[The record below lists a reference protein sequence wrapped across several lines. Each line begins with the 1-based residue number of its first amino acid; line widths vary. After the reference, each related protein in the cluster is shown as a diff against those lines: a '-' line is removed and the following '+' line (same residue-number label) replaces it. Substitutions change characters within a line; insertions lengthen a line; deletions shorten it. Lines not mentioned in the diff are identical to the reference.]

1 MNYTIKTILAA
12 VDFSEPSLNA
22 LDTAVFLAEKNNATL
37 YIIHVQDN
45 IFEVSGTNGLT
56 LNSTVNHSA
65 NILTALSND
74 IGRRIKSK
82 PIIIEEEGFATQV
95 ILKNIVSN
103 KCDLVVLG
111 TYGASGYRDGF
122 VGTNT
127 YSVVKYAPCPVLI
140 VPPGKKWSS
149 FKKTLFPVRP
159 VITALRHY
167 EILKNFLFP
176 GSSLEI
182 LGLSSGQRETK
193 RDMERAVTDLQSR
206 MAADD
211 ISASTSWEQGNS
223 IPDNVLSQAEKNNSD
238 LIIVTPS
245 IDVSTKQYYIGPN
258 AHRIIHQTK
267 IPLLSINR
275 VNVQVADA
283 RLS

>member
-1 MNYTIKTILAA
+1 MNYTIKRILAA

-22 LDTAVFLAEKNNATL
+22 LDTAVCLAEKNNATL

-45 IFEVSGTNGLT
+45 IFEFTGINGLT

-65 NILTALSND
+65 NILTALAND
-74 IGRRIKSK
+74 IGRRINTK
-82 PIIIEEEGFATQV
+82 PIILEEEGFATQV
-95 ILKNIVSN
+95 ILKSIMSN
-103 KCDLVVLG
+103 KCDLVVMG

-122 VGTNT
+122 IGTNT

-140 VPPGKKWSS
+140 IPPGKKWSS
-149 FKKTLFPVRP
+149 FKRTLFPVRP

-167 EILKNFLFP
+167 EVLKNFLFP
-176 GSSLEI
+176 GSFLEI

-193 RDMERAVTDLQSR
+193 RDMERAVTDLQTR

-211 ISASTSWEQGNS
+211 ITASTCWEQGNS
-223 IPDNVLSQAEKNNSD
+223 IPDNVLSQADKNNAD
-238 LIIVTPS
+238 LLIVTPA

-258 AHRIIHQTK
+258 AHRIIHQAK

-275 VNVQVADA
+275 VNVQIADA